1 MESSSVGR
9 SKKAAAISP
18 FELSFL
24 EFCSRKRSFGEK
36 ISDSDRS
43 YFYKCEFCPGKKLRN
58 EDELE
63 EHLDSFHTERTC
75 SECGGNFMT
84 KKAFDTHQHKKIP
97 IGETT
102 TNTKSDHDSP
112 EKPSH
117 NNGGGNDAV
126 VVKPEDNDGKSS
138 KTNSK
143 DLNIESNDKI
153 EETTKPSEKKDLS
166 SIKGP
171 FIFECTECQESFPT
185 QFHLSTHIRDSH
197 LIPQCSLPPKK
208 RSSPLKNWSPKR
220 DGKDEK
226 ESRKQTPP
234 LTSTF
239 QQQDP
244 GEEEEIEEPYE
255 TSLGNDPK
263 LESNIDSLE
272 KTEEVPT
279 KEEQSPRK
287 RKKKTDLLPISDD
300 VQPEAI
306 PPRRNRARKNYTDID
321 LYLDE
326 SEEEAILQKI
336 LKQTSRL
343 RRGKKSKNEHSVN
356 NISVTKSDNESINES
371 TNDSLHNR
379 DSLSSTRGKRRGR
392 CKKV

>member
-1 MESSSVGR
+1 MESSS
-9 SKKAAAISP
+9 
-18 FELSFL
+18 
-24 EFCSRKRSFGEK
+24 
-36 ISDSDRS
+36 
-43 YFYKCEFCPGKKLRN
+43 
-58 EDELE
+58 

-126 VVKPEDNDGKSS
+126 
-138 KTNSK
+138 
-143 DLNIESNDKI
+143 
-153 EETTKPSEKKDLS
+153 
-166 SIKGP
+166 
-171 FIFECTECQESFPT
+171 
-185 QFHLSTHIRDSH
+185 
-197 LIPQCSLPPKK
+197 CSLPPKK

-255 TSLGNDPK
+255 TSL
-263 LESNIDSLE
+263 E
-272 KTEEVPT
+272 KRSKT
-279 KEEQSPRK
+279 RK
-287 RKKKTDLLPISDD
+287 
-300 VQPEAI
+300 
-306 PPRRNRARKNYTDID
+306 RNRARKNYTDID

-326 SEEEAILQKI
+326 SEEEAILQKKI